1 MSDQTPPPSE
11 EPESVPT
18 PEPVVYTPPADQP
31 VSYTPA
37 PPVTVP
43 ATGTQNGAG
52 TAALIF
58 GIVGIIQCIPFI
70 GGILAIVFGRIGI
83 NKAKRGE
90 ASNGGMAKVGF
101 WLGIVGI
108 IISVVSTIVIIFVA
122 VFAVNTLNTNTDPKV
137 NSETGLSD
145 GQYQMDPSVNYT
157 LNDRCGF
164 TGDPYDST
172 MTVVAKGVTVSGSGT
187 TQCGTKT
194 MDVSV
199 VRFDVEGGVAKIIQ
213 VQ

>member
-31 VSYTPA
+31 VTYTPA

-43 ATGTQNGAG
+43 ATGAQNGTG

-58 GIVGIIQCIPFI
+58 GILQFFCIPLI
-70 GGILAIVFGRIGI
+70 GAILAIVLGRIGI

-90 ASNGGMAKVGF
+90 ASNGGMAKAGF
-101 WLGIVGI
+101 WLGIVGLILTI
-108 IISVVSTIVIIFVA
+108 IGGIIAVFVL
-122 VFAVNTLNTNTDPKV
+122 VFAVNTLSTNTDAKV
-137 NSETGLSD
+137 NSETGLAD
-145 GQYQMDPSVNYT
+145 GQYQMDPSINYT

-164 TGDPYDST
+164 TGDPYDAT

-187 TQCGTKT
+187 TECGTAT

-199 VRFDVEGGVAKIIQ
+199 VRFDVEGGVARIIQ